1 MLLVR
6 ILNLFCQA
14 PALLTCRA
22 QHESI
27 LTLQSNQINE
37 LGVTEASGESDSDM
51 DMERSAPD
59 GRTTHPADSL
69 THWPPDSDY
78 TARPGNGVAT
88 Q

>member
-1 MLLVR
+1 MYSTTQGYTNTLYYL
-6 ILNLFCQA
+6 
-14 PALLTCRA
+14 
-22 QHESI
+22 
-27 LTLQSNQINE
+27 LQSNQISE